1 MDKAHILHEIRR
13 TAESNGGVPLG
24 RSRFLAET
32 GIRKSDWIGKY
43 WIKWSA
49 AVREAG
55 YEPNTKQRAFED
67 KWLLGKLAAFVRE
80 LGHFPVSA
88 EIRMKAGQDKDFPSH
103 NVFSR
108 IGRKAQLAA
117 AVLTWCESNPGWSDV
132 EAICAP
138 LAEATVEDRESTA
151 SAAAVEYGYVY
162 LLKSGKYYKIGRSN
176 SPGRREYELAIQLPE
191 RVKTV
196 HTIKTDDPAGIE
208 CYWHQRFSN
217 RRKNGEWFELRR
229 EDVSAFRRRKF
240 M

>member
-1 MDKAHILHEIRR
+1 MKKSHILEEIRR
-13 TAESNGGVPLG
+13 TAEQNGGVPLG

-32 GIRKSDWIGKY
+32 GIRESDWIGKH
-43 WIKWSA
+43 WLRWSE

-55 YEPNTKQRAFED
+55 FEPNTKQQPLDENEV
-67 KWLLGKLAAFVRE
+67 LEKLANFVRE
-80 LGHFPVSA
+80 LGHYPVSA
-88 EIRMKAGQDKDFPSH
+88 ELRLKGRNDSEFPSH
-103 NVFSR
+103 NVFAR
-108 IGRKAQLAA
+108 FGRKSEVASAL
-117 AVLTWCESNPGWSDV
+117 LTWCEGNPGWEDV

-138 LAEATVEDRESTA
+138 LAERPEEESGA
-151 SAAAVEYGYVY
+151 DEIEEEPEYGFVY
-162 LLKSGKYYKIGRSN
+162 LLKSGKYFKIGRSN
-176 SPGRREYELAIQLPE
+176 SPGRRIYELSIQLPE

-208 CYWHQRFSN
+208 QYWHRRFAD